1 MNLQFD
7 VCDSLTESD
16 WVEDFFESCLSLVGF
31 KDNKFG
37 KLIQDVIEL
46 DFVFIF
52 VEVFVV
58 RKIIFELIFAF

>member
-31 KDNKFG
+31 KDNEFG
-37 KLIQDVIEL
+37 KLI
-46 DFVFIF
+46 
-52 VEVFVV
+52 
-58 RKIIFELIFAF
+58 